1 MSPRWYKASGVC
13 QDGAPISPLSSIAH
27 KKQKLNNKSVI
38 MKSITKPTSLY
49 INGFGLLPIVLFFFL
64 PQLRRLIQQSYDTN
78 NDLQSQAVYHPTF
91 PPTELSSKDLELW
104 FNEHIANLEVSLPN
118 PSWDKHQK
126 SMARMSVSQ
135 YIQARKSSTIT
146 CLEYTDTLVGRA
158 RHYSYQNGLM
168 YTENDQMFD
177 TIRNQAKVLDE
188 RAEKEIESIAP
199 FYCLP
204 VAAKGTMATVDFQS
218 SVGVGGKLHNA
229 YANRDAE
236 SVARLKENGGVV
248 FGKSNVPEFA
258 ASFVSCNYSTGC
270 TLNPYGHKYTTGGS
284 SGGAAS

>member
-1 MSPRWYKASGVC
+1 
-13 QDGAPISPLSSIAH
+13 
-27 KKQKLNNKSVI
+27 
-38 MKSITKPTSLY
+38 MKSIKSTTSLN

-78 NDLQSQAVYHPTF
+78 NDLQSKVVFHPTF
-91 PPTELSSKDLELW
+91 PPTNLDGKDLELW
-104 FNEHIANLEVSLPN
+104 FNEHIANHKVALPN
-118 PSWDKHQK
+118 PSWSEQQK
-126 SMARMSVSQ
+126 SMAKMSVSQ
-135 YIQARKSSTIT
+135 FIQARKSSTIT
-146 CLEYTDTLVGRA
+146 CLEYTDTLLDRA

-168 YTENDQMFD
+168 YTDNDQMFD

-188 RAEKEIESIAP
+188 RVEKNGIESIAP

-236 SVARLKENGGVV
+236 SVARLKQNGGVV
-248 FGKSNVPEFA
+248 FG
-258 ASFVSCNYSTGC
+258 
-270 TLNPYGHKYTTGGS
+270 
-284 SGGAAS
+284 